1 MLVEMVLSDGEIVSD
16 AETKCKA
23 PADSALSSPTNCSL
37 PEDENDQPVEKK
49 NKVEG
54 REQGERVRTEPKNKR
69 KRLNNRKKKNRGG
82 PKPQSGH
89 LSIRPK
95 RLTLLQKVICIDIT
109 NRLSLNFNFLFN

>member
-1 MLVEMVLSDGEIVSD
+1 MRFLISNHCPG
-16 AETKCKA
+16 
-23 PADSALSSPTNCSL
+23 
-37 PEDENDQPVEKK
+37 PVEKN

-95 RLTLLQKVICIDIT
+95 RLTLLQKVIRIDIT